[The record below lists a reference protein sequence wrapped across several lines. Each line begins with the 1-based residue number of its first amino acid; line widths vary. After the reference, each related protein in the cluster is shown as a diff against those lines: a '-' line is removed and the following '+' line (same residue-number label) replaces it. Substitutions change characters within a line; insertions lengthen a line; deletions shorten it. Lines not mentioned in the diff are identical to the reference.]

1 MKTSNILLTGFLGL
15 VLIAIAASII
25 TAKLELGSMG
35 TIKLSGKMVS
45 ETRQMLPFQK
55 IDVSNHILV
64 NFTQD
69 SVQSV
74 EVKAD
79 SSLLSVLK
87 TEVRDGVLYLSANQ
101 SAFNQPLIEV
111 DVTVALLDAV
121 TVSSGSKFVTKGTI
135 RMPHF
140 VMNANSGA
148 TAEMYCEVSDMQV
161 DIHSGSVVN
170 LKGQCTKLT
179 TTCHSGSILGADE
192 LVVQNANVTSH
203 SGAILNINVIGEVD
217 VDAHSGS
224 IINCKG
230 NPRTNHMSIS
240 SGAIFNK

>member
-1 MKTSNILLTGFLGL
+1 MKTSNILITVFLGL
-15 VLIAIAASII
+15 ILIAIAASII
-25 TAKLELGSMG
+25 SAKLKLNTLVSMD
-35 TIKLSGKMVS
+35 LSGKLIT
-45 ETRQMLPFQK
+45 ETRSVSPFQK
-55 IDVSNHILV
+55 IDVSNHIQV

-69 SVQSV
+69 SLQSV
-74 EVKAD
+74 VVKAD

-87 TEVRDGVLYLSANQ
+87 TEVRDGVLYISTEQ
-101 SAFNQPLIEV
+101 STFNQPLIEV
-111 DVTVALLDAV
+111 DVTAALLDAA
-121 TVSSGSKFVTKGTI
+121 SMNSGSSFVTKGTI

-148 TAEMYCEVSDMQV
+148 TAEVACEVVDMKLDV
-161 DIHSGSVVN
+161 HSGSVVN
-170 LKGQCTKLT
+170 LKGQCTNLT
-179 TTCHSGSILGADE
+179 TSCHSGSILGADE
-192 LVVQNANVTSH
+192 LVVQNANVTGH